1 MKFSIVV
8 PAYNEEQRV
17 GRFLSDLMDYLKDR
31 SGVEVIVVDDG
42 STDRTVSVVKEF
54 KDIRIVSYPK
64 NKGKGFAVKKGIL
77 AARGEKIIFMDADG
91 ATPPDEIPKML
102 KELDEYDVCIGT
114 RTSKESNIIK
124 WQPTHRVLFSKVFNS
139 FVSLIFNLHLKDF
152 LCGFKGFKKE
162 VGKKLAKDLKSS
174 GWDFDVELLVRAR
187 NRGYSIKEIPIT
199 WQDQSKSKLYPFKDA
214 PVILINLLKL
224 KFVRGL

>member
-102 KELDEYDVCIGT
+102 KELDEYDVCIGK

-139 FVSLIFNLHLKDF
+139 FVSLIFNLHLKDL